1 MNGPFHL
8 LKTNELAQNSL
19 LLYLSSS
26 DYYLGQGLP
35 QQQQAQNPFAAA
47 AAVGGQVA
55 VTKSK
60 PVVRT
65 ETVYATSTI
74 PLFLGAKKFFTTLT
88 QSIGMTTITDYKTET
103 VAPGILVFF
112 SAERF

>member
-1 MNGPFHL
+1 M
-8 LKTNELAQNSL
+8 
-19 LLYLSSS
+19 
-26 DYYLGQGLP
+26 
-35 QQQQAQNPFAAA
+35 
-47 AAVGGQVA
+47 A

-112 SAERF
+112 QPKDLKTDNLSETSMLK

>member
-1 MNGPFHL
+1 M
-8 LKTNELAQNSL
+8 
-19 LLYLSSS
+19 
-26 DYYLGQGLP
+26 
-35 QQQQAQNPFAAA
+35 
-47 AAVGGQVA
+47 A

-65 ETVYATSTI
+65 ETVCATSTI

-103 VAPGILVFF
+103 VAPGKLAFF
-112 SAERF
+112 QPKDFITDNYRRGTHL